1 VTRCPNRP
9 ADAPVA
15 EAAAPAVANGGARV
29 EVTPGTS
36 EAMSQKARDF
46 CRSHGWRQSVYAR
59 LQTIEGRSFLAD
71 VLCADE

>member
-1 VTRCPNRP
+1 
-9 ADAPVA
+9 
-15 EAAAPAVANGGARV
+15 
-29 EVTPGTS
+29 
-36 EAMSQKARDF
+36 MSQKARDF